1 MYIDLS
7 VSRFRN
13 NNIFNDTAK
22 YFQDLITADAE
33 RPRAE
38 CRADRSPQG
47 AHCFVVVVRDD
58 MSLFLSP
65 EGTPICGGKK
75 RRLYSSVNTALFK
88 YSTGFKRTHSRIR

>member
-65 EGTPICGGKK
+65 EGTPICGGEKK
-75 RRLYSSVNTALFK
+75 ALIQFCQ
-88 YSTGFKRTHSRIR
+88 HSFVQIQHWVQTNAQ